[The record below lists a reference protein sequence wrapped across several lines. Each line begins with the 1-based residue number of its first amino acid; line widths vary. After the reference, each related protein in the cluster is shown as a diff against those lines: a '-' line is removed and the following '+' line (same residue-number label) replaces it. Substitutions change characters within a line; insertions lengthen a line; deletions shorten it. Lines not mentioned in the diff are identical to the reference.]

1 MEAEF
6 EVVDNPVYDLMIFDK
21 SDDFSG
27 YCFIFVVEKY
37 LLLLRYR
44 LCLLF
49 MPAMQDVLPNLKG
62 FSHL

>member
-6 EVVDNPVYDLMIFDK
+6 EVVDDPAYSFMIFDK

-27 YCFIFVVEKY
+27 YCFIFFVEEY
-37 LLLLRYR
+37 LQLMHYR

-49 MPAMQDVLPNLKG
+49 MPAMQDVLLNLKG